1 MRVNMKIPFKQYCS
15 CFIFL
20 IALQAT
26 AMLQAQTK
34 PVKKDT
40 ILHLSED
47 LQAIAY
53 GKVKKRQVTSSITT
67 LTGDDIEKN
76 TVFSLG
82 NVLYGKVA
90 GLVVDQNSGEPG
102 NDLPGFSLRGVTTF
116 GFARAPLVLVDGFIR
131 DLNSVSVFDIEN
143 ISVLKDASATA
154 MYGIQAANGVVLV
167 TTKGGQEG
175 KSKITVDFTNGSQSP
190 TRLPQ
195 FNNSANFASMYNQA
209 LSNDKLPPLFSPADI
224 AGYTNGNRNLF
235 PDVDWLNELVRKN
248 APITSLNISSSGG
261 NKVAHYYVS
270 LGYLNNTGIYK
281 NTDINDGYS
290 TNSNLNRL
298 NFRSNIDVK
307 VLNDLILKL
316 NLGGQ
321 INDVNAPRM
330 ATSDIWNRLYDYP
343 THLFP
348 VYAAPGLLGG
358 TSAFADNPMGYINNR
373 GYREI
378 HNRFFQS
385 DLDLKYDAGKYIKGL
400 ELGARV
406 GFDNYYTVTDGW
418 SRTFAVFQTSRD
430 PISGNPVV
438 GAPIGANTNLAY
450 NSPYDN
456 AQNRRGTAELYLN
469 YSKKIGNDH
478 SISFLGLYNQTRQI
492 VGRENPFNMQ
502 SMNARLHYDYKNRF
516 FADLTTSY
524 GGTEAF
530 AKGRRFG
537 FFPALSAGYVLID
550 QNQKQSSK
558 AINYLKVRASGGMV
572 ASSNVGTRFGYREL
586 YVGGSSYSFGNTNTA
601 ASTITEGT
609 IANPE
614 LGFEKSYQ
622 YDLGLDARLFNQ
634 LDLSVALF
642 QQDRKDIL
650 TSQSTTVPALFGG
663 SLPSVNLG
671 EVRNRGIELSLLW
684 KKQFKNSGFFARFN
698 MSMIKD
704 KVIEMAEEVVPAG
717 SEYFYRKGSPVF
729 YTYGL
734 QSIGFFA
741 SDNDIANSP
750 KQIFGPV
757 QPGDIKYRDRNSDG
771 VINNYD
777 IGPIGNGSIP
787 TKELGLELGFN
798 VGGFDFQVMM
808 QAQLDR
814 NINLASFGN
823 IFFPFRSTQKLSTFV
838 KDPWTPQNSA
848 TAAYPRLS
856 TLENANNY
864 RTSTFWLRE
873 GDFLKVR
880 SMEFGY
886 NFSSL
891 FLKKTGMS
899 MSRVFVRG
907 MNLFTLDKFKY
918 SDPENITGY
927 PSMRSLNV
935 GFKIQF

>member
-26 AMLQAQTK
+26 EMLQAQTK
-34 PVKKDT
+34 PVKKDS
-40 ILHLSED
+40 IVHLSED

-167 TTKGGQEG
+167 TTKGGHEG
-175 KSKITVDFTNGSQSP
+175 KSKITVDFTNGFQSP

-195 FNNSANFASMYNQA
+195 FNNSANFATMYNQA
-209 LSNDKLPPLFSPADI
+209 LSNDNLPPLFSPAVI

-307 VLNDLILKL
+307 VLNDLTLKL

-321 INDVNAPRM
+321 INDINAPRM

-348 VYAAPGLLGG
+348 VYSAPGLLGG

-450 NSPYDN
+450 N
-456 AQNRRGTAELYLN
+456 
-469 YSKKIGNDH
+469 
-478 SISFLGLYNQTRQI
+478 
-492 VGRENPFNMQ
+492 
-502 SMNARLHYDYKNRF
+502 
-516 FADLTTSY
+516 
-524 GGTEAF
+524 
-530 AKGRRFG
+530 
-537 FFPALSAGYVLID
+537 
-550 QNQKQSSK
+550 
-558 AINYLKVRASGGMV
+558 
-572 ASSNVGTRFGYREL
+572 
-586 YVGGSSYSFGNTNTA
+586 
-601 ASTITEGT
+601 
-609 IANPE
+609 
-614 LGFEKSYQ
+614 
-622 YDLGLDARLFNQ
+622 
-634 LDLSVALF
+634 
-642 QQDRKDIL
+642 
-650 TSQSTTVPALFGG
+650 
-663 SLPSVNLG
+663 
-671 EVRNRGIELSLLW
+671 
-684 KKQFKNSGFFARFN
+684 
-698 MSMIKD
+698 
-704 KVIEMAEEVVPAG
+704 
-717 SEYFYRKGSPVF
+717 
-729 YTYGL
+729 
-734 QSIGFFA
+734 
-741 SDNDIANSP
+741 
-750 KQIFGPV
+750 
-757 QPGDIKYRDRNSDG
+757 
-771 VINNYD
+771 
-777 IGPIGNGSIP
+777 
-787 TKELGLELGFN
+787 
-798 VGGFDFQVMM
+798 
-808 QAQLDR
+808 
-814 NINLASFGN
+814 
-823 IFFPFRSTQKLSTFV
+823 
-838 KDPWTPQNSA
+838 
-848 TAAYPRLS
+848 
-856 TLENANNY
+856 
-864 RTSTFWLRE
+864 
-873 GDFLKVR
+873 
-880 SMEFGY
+880 
-886 NFSSL
+886 
-891 FLKKTGMS
+891 
-899 MSRVFVRG
+899 
-907 MNLFTLDKFKY
+907 
-918 SDPENITGY
+918 
-927 PSMRSLNV
+927 
-935 GFKIQF
+935 